1 MVTGLCVPER
11 FVWYYFLTLGQCF
24 PWMKRMLLWC
34 PLDNSVHCP
43 RYVLY
48 RDGFGFG
55 RKRPGMDQLG
65 TNRHGVRVA
74 YSRWSV
80 HVLPFTEHALPFLRE
95 QDLFAKQNSTVKK

>member
-1 MVTGLCVPER
+1 
-11 FVWYYFLTLGQCF
+11 
-24 PWMKRMLLWC
+24 MKRMLLWC

-55 RKRPGMDQLG
+55 TKRSGMDQSG
-65 TNRHGVRVA
+65 TDRHGVRVA

-80 HVLPFTEHALPFLRE
+80 HVLPLAEHALPFLRE
-95 QDLFAKQNSTVKK
+95 QDLFAKQNSSFMQ